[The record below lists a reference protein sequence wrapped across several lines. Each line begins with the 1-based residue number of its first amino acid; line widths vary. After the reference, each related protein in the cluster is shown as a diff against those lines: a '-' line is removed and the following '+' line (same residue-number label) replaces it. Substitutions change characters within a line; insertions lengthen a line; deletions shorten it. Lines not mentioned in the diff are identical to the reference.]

1 MAMIGTTTH
10 RRLVGLAA
18 VVVVIA
24 VWEVGVRNF
33 DVPTT
38 SLPAPSALWARAVRM
53 AADERLDN
61 HTLVTVSEILRGVGI
76 GLGLGIAFALL
87 FARARWVERL
97 VMPAIVVMQVT
108 PKIAIAPLLVLWMG
122 LGAPAK
128 VVLVALVTFFP
139 VLVNTLMGLRSI
151 NTNTRQL
158 CQILGLT
165 GWQRFNKV
173 ELPSV
178 IPNVVAGLRLGGL
191 AGVTAAVIGEII
203 GAKAGLGYLVMQSQ
217 ESGDVAQGLN
227 AVVVLSLI
235 GLTLWLGAGALASKA
250 DAMFRA

>member
-1 MAMIGTTTH
+1 MVETTAR
-10 RRLVGLAA
+10 RRLAGLTA
-18 VVVVIA
+18 VVVVLAGWQLGAHISGA
-24 VWEVGVRNF
+24 PSASV
-33 DVPTT
+33 
-38 SLPAPSALWARAVRM
+38 PAPSALWSRAVRM

-61 HTLVTVSEILRGVGI
+61 HILVTVGEILRGSGI
-76 GLGLGIAFALL
+76 GLVLGIAFALL
-87 FARARWVERL
+87 FAKARWLEQL
-97 VMPAIVVMQVT
+97 LMPAIVVMQVT

-139 VLVNTLMGLRSI
+139 VLINTLTGLRSI
-151 NTNTRQL
+151 NTNTIEL

-165 GWQRFNKV
+165 GWQRFSKV

-178 IPNVVAGLRLGGL
+178 IPNVVAGLRLGCL

-203 GAKAGLGYLVMQSQ
+203 GAKAGLGYLVVQSQ

-227 AVVVLSLI
+227 AVIVLSLV
-235 GLTLWLGAGALASKA
+235 GLGLWLGVGSLASKA
-250 DAMFRA
+250 DAWFHA